1 MSLAGPSSMSMT
13 AQALSHS
20 RVDPTARWPPR
31 RMREAPAG
39 ATEAVWSGV
48 ICAGGC
54 GAGVAHEGAAEPVF
68 IWDDT
73 LGADLP
79 VDRDDGRVPTA
90 AAQGVE
96 EVVEPWL
103 DPNFNMGEVRGNAL
117 DEANGEVTLL
127 ADGVRNVEEELSACH
142 WIDSHD
148 GRGLGVTR

>member
-1 MSLAGPSSMSMT
+1 MSMT

-20 RVDPTARWPPR
+20 RVELTARWPPR
-31 RMREAPAG
+31 RMREAPA
-39 ATEAVWSGV
+39 AAAVWSGV
-48 ICAGGC
+48 ICVGGC
-54 GAGVAHEGAAEPVF
+54 GADVAHEGAAEPVF

-73 LGADLP
+73 LGADPP
-79 VDRDDGRVPTA
+79 VDRNNGRVPPST
-90 AAQGVE
+90 AQGVE

-117 DEANGEVTLL
+117 DEAHGEVALL
-127 ADGVRNVEEELSACH
+127 ADCVRHVEEELPACH

>member
-20 RVDPTARWPPR
+20 RVELTARWPPR
-31 RMREAPAG
+31 RMREAPSG
-39 ATEAVWSGV
+39 ATEALWSGV
-48 ICAGGC
+48 IGAGGC

-79 VDRDDGRVPTA
+79 VDRNNGRVPTA

-96 EVVEPWL
+96 EVVEPGL

-117 DEANGEVTLL
+117 DEANGEVALL

>member
-1 MSLAGPSSMSMT
+1 
-13 AQALSHS
+13 
-20 RVDPTARWPPR
+20 
-31 RMREAPAG
+31 MREAPAG

-48 ICAGGC
+48 IGVGGC

-79 VDRDDGRVPTA
+79 VDRDDGRVPPATA
-90 AAQGVE
+90 QCIE

-148 GRGLGVTR
+148 GRILGVTR